1 MDVSVSGVAKDIIE
15 GGAIV
20 LIAGAAVVVVSYGLN
35 YLVGLL

>member
-1 MDVSVSGVAKDIIE
+1 MADVSDTAVDIVQ

-20 LIAGAAVVVVSYGLN
+20 LIAGAAFVAVLYGLN